1 MTLAGKRF
9 VGVPSRLA
17 DAAIVPLD
25 SVSQSDTAGS
35 GFHVNNRR
43 PARRDPRPDLPFR
56 SDRESMPSIR
66 YLAAADVSTA
76 MVPLPERLALAEKT
90 LRAFGGDS
98 EMPPKIGVHPRQA
111 DSVAHAMPAL
121 LRGSAAD
128 GSDDSIGLKWIVGFP
143 NNPAIGLPTY
153 HALLLLNDPQTG
165 VPLAVMD
172 AGTITAART
181 AAISGTAIR
190 LFMPD
195 TLGRP
200 ARVAVLGAGAQARAH
215 LPIIGYLLPGASVR
229 LADREIDRANALAAE
244 AGILGDAAAIEVVPD
259 VRQAVEGADLVV
271 SVVSFGPDH
280 QSLDPEWL
288 GPETLF
294 VAVDYDMQA
303 PAQLARAAFF
313 VVDER
318 AQFLATRSESWF
330 VGYPDPDATLGE
342 ALRGAAVDE
351 AGRLRAAHRSGRVL
365 VAHLGVGLADV
376 VFASAI
382 LARAEQLGLGR
393 VLPL

>member
-1 MTLAGKRF
+1 
-9 VGVPSRLA
+9 
-17 DAAIVPLD
+17 
-25 SVSQSDTAGS
+25 
-35 GFHVNNRR
+35 
-43 PARRDPRPDLPFR
+43 
-56 SDRESMPSIR
+56 MPSIR
-66 YLAAADVSTA
+66 YLAATDVSAA
-76 MVPLPERLALAEKT
+76 MPPLPERLALAEKT
-90 LRAFGGDS
+90 LRALGRDA
-98 EMPPKIGVHPRQA
+98 ELPPKIGVHPRQA
-111 DSVAHAMPAL
+111 GSVAHAMPAL

-143 NNPAIGLPTY
+143 DNPAIGLPTY

-172 AGTITAART
+172 AGTITAQRT

-195 TLGRP
+195 TLGRT

-215 LPIIGYLLPGASVR
+215 LPVIGHLLPGASIR
-229 LADREIDRANALAAE
+229 LADREVERANALAAD
-244 AGILGDAAAIEVVPD
+244 ARILKGVSSIEVAPD
-259 VRQAVEGADLVV
+259 VRLAVEGADLVV
-271 SVVSFGPDH
+271 SLVSFGPEH
-280 QSLDPEWL
+280 QALDAEWL

-303 PAQLARAAFF
+303 PASLASEAFF

-330 VGYPDPDATLGE
+330 AGYPDPDATLGD
-342 ALRGAAVDE
+342 ALRGGVNRPA
-351 AGRLRAAHRSGRVL
+351 GRVL
-365 VAHLGVGLADV
+365 VTHLGVGLADV

-382 LARAEQLGLGR
+382 LERAEQLGLGH
-393 VLPL
+393 VLPG